1 MNANM
6 CKLLLDIIWVIPYY
20 IDRKNKELQDDI
32 QRTSNRI
39 DEEADRS

>member
-1 MNANM
+1 M
-6 CKLLLDIIWVIPYY
+6 KLGAMGKYTKRNSNPPLRRGNI
-20 IDRKNKELQDDI
+20 KELQDDI